1 MKEMEQR
8 RKGPMV
14 RMGAF
19 LGIGK
24 GEKEHRVA
32 CDYGEP
38 PLRSIFLF
46 SIFFSVYGIFF
57 FVLSPSCYS
66 LDCPICLPVSIF
78 GAILYISRM

>member
-57 FVLSPSCYS
+57 LCS
-66 LDCPICLPVSIF
+66 LPL
-78 GAILYISRM
+78 AILSIVPSAYLFLYLEQFCI